1 MPVRTHCKG
10 TGDRLH
16 GPLPDEPQYG
26 ALRRA
31 SKVGNDVHIAVSIPA
46 PTRNRLLP
54 IAAIALALAG
64 SNAGAQ
70 DPNPQPGSLR
80 VVTTAREAHS
90 LSFEESQRA
99 YPIHLRAVVT
109 YYDPYIDT
117 RHGALFVRDFSGA
130 IFVAVPS
137 VPLLPIRPGTI
148 VDITGVSGPGD
159 FAAVVDQPK
168 ISVIGQSRVPAEAP
182 RVSLT
187 HLLTGAE
194 DGQWVEVEGI
204 VRSVR
209 PSGKNVTLELSM
221 SDGMVSATTVAEPG
235 GDYNRLVDAK
245 VRMHANEA
253 PFYNRNRQLTG
264 VRLFFPTLAEVTVV
278 EPGAADPFALPV
290 RSISSLM
297 RFTPGIASGHR
308 VHLRGKV
315 TLQRPGRSLCVQ
327 DESQGLCAQTVQDT
341 PLGVGDVADVVGFPG
356 VGEYSPILT
365 NATFKPA
372 GKGQPV
378 PATRVTPEQ
387 TLRGDFDARLVQIQ
401 GRLIGRDGAAEEP
414 TYVLSSGNYLFPV
427 ILPSRKP
434 GEAMPEWQEG
444 STMRVTG
451 ICSVL
456 VDSQGTALKEGAAR
470 PASFRILLRSPADVS
485 VLETPSWWTPA
496 HSLVALGAALIIV
509 IAVLCWVMVLR
520 YRLRQ
525 QTDVIQRQLEQ
536 TAALK
541 DAAESASRAK
551 SEFLANMSHEIRT
564 PMNGIMGMIE
574 LALDAPLSP
583 DQAESLAMARSSADS
598 LLSIINDI
606 LDFSKIESGKLELD
620 EIDFEL
626 NDWAEEIV
634 RTFALRAS
642 EKGIEL
648 TCEVCRDVPA
658 IVHADSF
665 RLRQVVTNLL
675 GNALKFTER
684 GEISL
689 QVRSEKQEGDR
700 GVLRFTVSDTG
711 IGIPVDKQSMIFEA
725 FAQGEGST
733 VRKYGGTGL
742 GLSISSRLVAMMG
755 GKIWVESQPGHG
767 SSFHF
772 TAEVKILPEGPRPEP
787 VEVHSLAGVSV
798 LVVDDNATNRRI
810 LVETL
815 SLWGMK
821 VSAAAS
827 GAEALPILQQAARA
841 GEEFRLVLTDAQMPE
856 MDGFSLA
863 HEIRQSHELAHPVIM
878 LLTSSGLKGDIAR
891 CREAGVSA
899 YLVKPVRRAELKSVL
914 RQGLHQALEAI
925 SPPLEGP
932 IHAQPLRVEEVP
944 SRSLRILLAEDNTI
958 NQHLARRLLE
968 SQGHLVAVANN
979 GQEAIR
985 LSAEHTFDLVLMDVQ
1000 MPEIDGFDA
1009 TAAIRAREAGTGLH
1023 VPIVAMTAYAMK
1035 SDQDRCLKAGM
1046 DGYVSKP
1053 IKASTLFAAIAEVCS
1068 RRSPAVS

>member
-1 MPVRTHCKG
+1 M
-10 TGDRLH
+10 
-16 GPLPDEPQYG
+16 
-26 ALRRA
+26 
-31 SKVGNDVHIAVSIPA
+31 
-46 PTRNRLLP
+46 
-54 IAAIALALAG
+54 
-64 SNAGAQ
+64 
-70 DPNPQPGSLR
+70 
-80 VVTTAREAHS
+80 AREAHS
-90 LSFEESQRA
+90 LSYAEAQRA
-99 YPIHLRAVVT
+99 YPVHLRAVVT
-109 YYDPYIDT
+109 YYDPYIDA
-117 RHGALFVRDFSGA
+117 RHGALFVHDYSGA
-130 IFVAVPS
+130 IFVAVPN
-137 VPLLPIRPGTI
+137 VPILPIRPGTI

-209 PSGKNVTLELSM
+209 PSGNNVTLELSM

-235 GDYNRLVDAK
+235 GDYARLVDAK
-245 VRMHANEA
+245 VRIHANQA
-253 PFYNRNRQLTG
+253 PFFNRNRQLTG
-264 VRLFFPTLAEVTVV
+264 VRLFFPTLAEVAVV
-278 EPGAADPFALPV
+278 ETRPADPFALQL
-290 RSISSLM
+290 RTINSLM
-297 RFTPGIASGHR
+297 RFTAGIASGHR
-308 VHLRGKV
+308 VHVRGKV
-315 TLQRPGRSLCVQ
+315 TLQRPGRSLCIQ

-341 PLGVGDVADVVGFPG
+341 ALDVGDVADVAGFPG
-356 VGEYSPILT
+356 IGEYSPILT
-365 NATFKPA
+365 NATFRSA

-378 PATRVTPEQ
+378 PATPVAPAQ
-387 TLRGDFDARLVQIQ
+387 TLRGDYDARLVQID

-414 TYVLSSGNYLFPV
+414 TFVLSAGSYLFPI
-427 ILPSRKP
+427 ILPNPKT
-434 GEAMPEWQEG
+434 GEAIPEWKEG
-444 STMRVTG
+444 STLRVTG
-451 ICSVL
+451 ICSVM
-456 VDSQGTALKEGAAR
+456 VDSPGTALKEGAAR
-470 PASFRILLRSPADVS
+470 PASFRILLRSTADVR

-496 HSLVALGAALIIV
+496 HSLVALGVALIIT

-520 YRLRQ
+520 YRVRQ
-525 QTDVIQRQLEQ
+525 QTDVIRRQLEQ

-620 EIDFEL
+620 AIDFEL
-626 NDWAEEIV
+626 NEWAEDTV

-642 EKGIEL
+642 EKGVEL
-648 TCEVCRDVPA
+648 TCEVRRDVPA
-658 IVHADSF
+658 SVHADSF

-689 QVRSEKQEGDR
+689 QVRIEKQEGDR
-700 GVLRFTVSDTG
+700 GVLHFIVSDTG
-711 IGIPVDKQSMIFEA
+711 VGIPADKQSMIFEA

-755 GKIWVESQPGHG
+755 GKIWVESQPGQG
-767 SSFHF
+767 SGFHF
-772 TAEVKILPEGPRPEP
+772 TAEVKVLPEGSRSESA
-787 VEVHSLAGVSV
+787 EVHSLAGVPV

-810 LVETL
+810 LKETL

-827 GAEALPILQQAARA
+827 GAEALPILQQAARD
-841 GEEFRLVLTDAQMPE
+841 GEAFRLVVTDAQMPQ

-863 HEIRQSHELAHPVIM
+863 REIKQSEELAHPVIM

-891 CREAGVSA
+891 CREAGVTA

-914 RQGLHQALEAI
+914 RQGLHQALEA
-925 SPPLEGP
+925 SSSTQDGP
-932 IHAQPLRVEEVP
+932 IFAQPLRVEEVP
-944 SRSLRILLAEDNTI
+944 SRSLRILLAEDNVV

-968 SQGHLVAVANN
+968 AQGHLVAVANN
-979 GQEAIR
+979 GSEAIR
-985 LSAEHTFDLVLMDVQ
+985 LSEEHEFDLVLMDVQ

-1053 IKASTLFAAIAEVCS
+1053 VKASTLFAAIDEVCS
-1068 RRSPAVS
+1068 GRSPAVS